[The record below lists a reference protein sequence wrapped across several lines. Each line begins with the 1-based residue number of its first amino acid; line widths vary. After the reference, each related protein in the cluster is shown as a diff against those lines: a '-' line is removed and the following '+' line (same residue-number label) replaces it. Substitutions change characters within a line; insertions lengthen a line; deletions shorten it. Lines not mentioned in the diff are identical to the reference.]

1 MISETQS
8 EKSLAIV
15 LAGGGCMTFWSLG
28 VLHHIEKH
36 LPPISEWAGVSA
48 GAAMAVA
55 ACANR
60 IEETQ
65 DFFVARTDAN
75 KRNIHLANIFT
86 KQRIFPHEGIYRAT
100 ILHAL
105 ENGGFRAL
113 KAGAPVRIL
122 LSYFEEGAPT
132 LRTVLG
138 AAMAYRKRKKNQIIH
153 GPDDPFPGFVEE
165 IATAQECHCEDDLC
179 DMIMASSCTPP
190 ITSVQVNKGRSY
202 ADGALLDHAPVRALS
217 ESALSGKMLVFTT
230 QCIPDEALPVIE
242 NRLYLAP
249 SRPIPISVWDY
260 ASPEKVKETFDLG
273 ATDAARF
280 LKPIE
285 AFLGNPADRG

>member
-1 MISETQS
+1 MIIETQS
-8 EKSLAIV
+8 QKSLAVV

-28 VLHHIEKH
+28 ALHHIEKY
-36 LPPISEWAGVSA
+36 LPPVSEWAGVSA

-55 ACANR
+55 ACAKR
-60 IEETQ
+60 IEETK

-75 KRNIHLANIFT
+75 KRNIHLVNIFG
-86 KQRIFPHEGIYRAT
+86 KQPVFPHEEIYRST

-105 ENGGFRAL
+105 ENGGFETF
-113 KAGAPVRIL
+113 KTSAPVRIL
-122 LSYFEEGAPT
+122 LSYFEEGAST
-132 LRTVLG
+132 LKTVFG

-153 GPDDPFPGFVEE
+153 GPDEPFPGLVEE
-165 IATAQECHCEDDLC
+165 IATAQECKSENSLC
-179 DMIMASSCTPP
+179 DIIMASSCTPP
-190 ITSVQVNKGRSY
+190 ITSIQVIGGRSY

-217 ESALSGKMLVFTT
+217 KSALSGKMLVFTT
-230 QCIPDEALPVIE
+230 QCVPNEALPSIE

-260 ASPEKVKETFDLG
+260 ASPDKVKESFGLG
-273 ATDAARF
+273 AMDAAQF

-285 AFLGNPADRG
+285 AFLENSADDR